1 MADPIEQA
9 GDTPHPEGLARD
21 AGGWEL
27 VVARAIHTAQVFGPE
42 GVPAAGVGPSKGWE
56 LALGAHGAARL
67 LSALWVE
74 ASARE
79 VPVPAEV
86 AAAIHALSEWSKERA
101 AMP

>member
-1 MADPIEQA
+1 MAEPIEQA
-9 GDTPHPEGLARD
+9 GDPPHSKGHALG
-21 AGGWEL
+21 AGGWDL

-42 GVPAAGVGPSKGWE
+42 GVPPAGVRPSAGWE

-74 ASARE
+74 ATARDL
-79 VPVPAEV
+79 PVPAEV
-86 AAAIHALSEWSKERA
+86 AAAIHALSGWSHELA